1 MMCKSRADWLILVTG
16 GLFYFADF
24 LLACA
29 AFAPVVQYGR
39 QWHLCKK
46 TAMKQFLSLIVLLV
60 AAGGASAQ
68 KKVQTLQPV
77 RLSIFKNG
85 TFFVKK
91 EAAVSVADQTFYIPA
106 PKEVLMGTYWLGVDK
121 DAGLHSI
128 VIKTDTF
135 RKEQTARSIHDFL
148 QANTGKDITLYRHIE
163 TGTAPKISGKLLY
176 YDAVNKW
183 MRLRTEDKK
192 LLIVSAGDFDE
203 LALEADAGG
212 TFMTDSLTEIAKV
225 TLSKPVSSTSA
236 STISLQ
242 KGIQWFPSY
251 QLRIVNDKEARLEMK
266 ATLVNNSDD
275 YLNTPVDIIIGNPEM
290 FFGDQVD
297 PACIAY
303 LSGQLTA
310 RSISAFNQNVTYNA
324 VQNGRVVKV
333 YDNFDFGSEDKTGE
347 QFEDLYFYKLG
358 VLNLEKDARVIVPV
372 LTTTVGY
379 KDVYAADL
387 DISSTSAN
395 EKNPLEAWHS
405 YRITNSTTA
414 PFTAGAVLVMNAAE
428 QPLAQSLLQYTPVKG
443 NNEIRLSRAL
453 NIQLKNE
460 EEEVKREKSNI
471 SNTGNSFF
479 DKVTYKGAINIIN
492 YHDKKITIRISK
504 TIGGVSVKLGDGGKA
519 KVTRDADDEDETI
532 SNLQWEV
539 EVDAR
544 GKKQLSYDYFTYKSP
559 S

>member
-1 MMCKSRADWLILVTG
+1 
-16 GLFYFADF
+16 
-24 LLACA
+24 
-29 AFAPVVQYGR
+29 
-39 QWHLCKK
+39 
-46 TAMKQFLSLIVLLV
+46 MKQVISLMALLV
-60 AAGGASAQ
+60 VASSASAQ

-91 EAAVSVADQTFYIPA
+91 EAIVNVSDQSFYIPA
-106 PKEVLMGTYWLGVDK
+106 PKQVLMGTYWLGVDK
-121 DAGLHSI
+121 DAGLNSI

-135 RKEQTARSIHDFL
+135 RKEQQAKSINDFL
-148 QANTGKDITLYRHIE
+148 QANVGKDITLYRHIE
-163 TGTAPKISGKLLY
+163 TGTAPKITGKLLY
-176 YDAVNKW
+176 YDAAGKW
-183 MRLRTEDKK
+183 ARLRTEDKK
-192 LLIVSAGDFDE
+192 LLIVSTGDFDE
-203 LALEADAGG
+203 LALDANTGE
-212 TFMTDSLTEIAKV
+212 TFMTDSIAEIARV
-225 TLSKPVSSTSA
+225 TLNKAVSSTTA

-251 QLRIVNDKEARLEMK
+251 QLRMINDKEARLEMK

-290 FFGDQVD
+290 FFGDQID
-297 PACIAY
+297 PACISY
-303 LSGQLTA
+303 LSERLMSGSFANMQQMT
-310 RSISAFNQNVTYNA
+310 SNA

-333 YDNFDFGSEDKTGE
+333 YDNFDFDSEDKTGE

-358 VLNLEKDARVIVPV
+358 TINLEKDARVIVPV
-372 LTTTVGY
+372 LTTTVAY

-387 DISSTSAN
+387 DILSTSAN

-405 YRITNSTTA
+405 YRIINSTTA

-428 QPLAQSLLQYTPVKG
+428 QPVAQSLLQYTPVKG

-453 NIQLKNE
+453 NIQMKNE

-471 SNTGNSFF
+471 SNTGNSYY
-479 DKVTYKGAINIIN
+479 DKVTYKGTINIIN

-504 TIGGVSVKLGDGGKA
+504 TIGGVSIKMSDGGRA
-519 KVTRDADDEDETI
+519 KVTRNADDEDETI

-539 EVDAR
+539 EVEAK
-544 GKKQLSYDYFTYKSP
+544 GKKLLSYDYFTYKSP